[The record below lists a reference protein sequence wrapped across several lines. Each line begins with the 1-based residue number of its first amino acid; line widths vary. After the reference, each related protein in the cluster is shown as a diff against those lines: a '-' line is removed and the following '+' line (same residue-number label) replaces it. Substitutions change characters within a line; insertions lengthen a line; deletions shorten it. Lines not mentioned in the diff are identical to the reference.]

1 MDQGVQVDPTEDPAF
16 TAARETLVSVGTMTE
31 DREQSSILRERL
43 SQLEAERAGLV
54 EKLSSQ
60 E

>member
-1 MDQGVQVDPTEDPAF
+1 MDSTENPALMVE
-16 TAARETLVSVGTMTE
+16 REIMVSVGTMTE
-31 DREQSSILRERL
+31 EKDQSSILRERL
-43 SQLEAERAGLV
+43 SQLEEERAGLV